1 MTFIY
6 SVHHK
11 RVNLIS
17 LRVVYFLLYALSFLG
32 YVDKIGVAF
41 EAPTIST
48 GFGAYLAQVRIV
60 LTTKKMF
67 VALSLILGYPKSN

>member
-17 LRVVYFLLYALSFLG
+17 LRVVYFLLYALSFLS
-32 YVDKIGVAF
+32 YVDKIGVGF

-60 LTTKKMF
+60 LTKKKMF